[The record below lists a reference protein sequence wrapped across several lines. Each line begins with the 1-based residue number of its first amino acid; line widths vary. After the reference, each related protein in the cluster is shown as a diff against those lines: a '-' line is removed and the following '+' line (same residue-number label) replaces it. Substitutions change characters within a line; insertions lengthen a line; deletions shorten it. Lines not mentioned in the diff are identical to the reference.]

1 MDVCTFNEQFGI
13 VKDIGLRSTQIRL
26 FDRSVLTIPNA
37 QFADLEIINWAE
49 CDMMLIHETIRLKYE
64 TSAEQISQV
73 LMNIRSLLELHPQ
86 IDSETIRVRLKE
98 YGESSLNIDMRIY
111 AQTKEWN
118 EFFKIREEVLLKIK
132 ASIEEVGVS
141 FALPAQSLYLQDQ
154 ENKNLTQKN
163 NF

>member
-1 MDVCTFNEQFGI
+1 M
-13 VKDIGLRSTQIRL
+13 
-26 FDRSVLTIPNA
+26 
-37 QFADLEIINWAE
+37 
-49 CDMMLIHETIRLKYE
+49 
-64 TSAEQISQV
+64 
-73 LMNIRSLLELHPQ
+73 
-86 IDSETIRVRLKE
+86 RLKE